1 MTEMN
6 YTVPDMSCGHCTT
19 AVKSELALVPGVRE
33 VTVDLDT
40 KRVVVRGEDLNDARL
55 KEAIAEAGHEAS

>member
-40 KRVVVRGEDLNDARL
+40 KRVVVRGEDLDDARL
-55 KEAIAEAGHEAS
+55 KEAIAEAGYEAS

>member
-40 KRVVVRGEDLNDARL
+40 KRVVVRGEDLDDARL

>member
-1 MTEMN
+1 MAEMN

-33 VTVDLDT
+33 VTVDLDA
-40 KRVVVRGEDLNDARL
+40 KRVVVRGEDLDDARL
-55 KEAIAEAGHEAS
+55 KEAIAEAGYEAS

>member
-1 MTEMN
+1 MAEMN

-40 KRVVVRGEDLNDARL
+40 KRVVVRAEDLDDARL

>member
-1 MTEMN
+1 MAEVN

-40 KRVVVRGEDLNDARL
+40 KRVVVRGEDLDDARL
-55 KEAIAEAGHEAS
+55 KAAIGEAGYEAS